1 MFFMARRNMNTDSSY
16 FRRRQEAEEQQG
28 QRTFNIQQAVAERM
42 GARPNL
48 LDQGNTGYNPF
59 GPGYEVVVAPTTNLS
74 LPRARVMGY
83 NRSTETLVIIFRDG
97 KWIMYTD
104 PVPVD
109 MWEDL
114 RVTDSTGKYLK
125 YSGIDDLNWTEVT
138 NQPGMLP
145 RKPAENMQYGSEEG
159 R

>member
-1 MFFMARRNMNTDSSY
+1 MLFMAKRNMNIDPSY
-16 FRRRQEAEEQQG
+16 YRRRQEAEEQQG
-28 QRTFNIQQAVAERM
+28 QRTFNAQQAIAERM
-42 GARPNL
+42 ATRPNL
-48 LDQGNTGYNPF
+48 LDEGNTGYNPF

-74 LPRARVMGY
+74 WPRARVMGY
-83 NRSTETLVIIFRDG
+83 NRDTETLVVIFRDQ

-114 RVTDSTGKYLK
+114 RVSDSTGKYLK
-125 YSGIDDLNWTEVT
+125 YSGIDDLNWINVT

-145 RKPAENMQYGSEEG
+145 RKAPDNLRYGSEEG

>member
-1 MFFMARRNMNTDSSY
+1 
-16 FRRRQEAEEQQG
+16 
-28 QRTFNIQQAVAERM
+28 
-42 GARPNL
+42 
-48 LDQGNTGYNPF
+48 
-59 GPGYEVVVAPTTNLS
+59 
-74 LPRARVMGY
+74 MGY

-97 KWIMYTD
+97 KWVMYSE
-104 PVPVD
+104 PIPVD

-114 RVTDSTGKYLK
+114 RVSDSTGKYLK
-125 YSGIDDLNWTEVT
+125 YSGIDDIPWEDVT

>member
-1 MFFMARRNMNTDSSY
+1 MARRNMNTDSSY
-16 FRRRQEAEEQQG
+16 FRRRQAAEEQQG
-28 QRTFNIQQAVAERM
+28 QRTFNIQQAIADRM
-42 GARPNL
+42 GAPTNL
-48 LDQGNTGYNPF
+48 LDQESGGYNPF
-59 GPGYEVVVAPTTNLS
+59 GPGYEVVVAPTTNMS
-74 LPRARVMGY
+74 FPRARVMGY

-97 KWIMYTD
+97 KWIMYTE

-114 RVTDSTGKYLK
+114 RVSDSTGKYLK
-125 YSGIDDLNWTEVT
+125 YSGIDDLTWTDVT
-138 NQPGMLP
+138 NQPGSLP

>member
-1 MFFMARRNMNTDSSY
+1 MARRNMNTDSSY
-16 FRRRQEAEEQQG
+16 FRRRQAAEEQQG
-28 QRTFNIQQAVAERM
+28 QRTFNIQQAIADRM
-42 GARPNL
+42 GAPTNL
-48 LDQGNTGYNPF
+48 LDQGNAGYNPF
-59 GPGYEVVVAPTTNLS
+59 GPGYEVVVAPTTNMS
-74 LPRARVMGY
+74 FPRARVMGY

-114 RVTDSTGKYLK
+114 RVSDSTGKYLK
-125 YSGIDDLNWTEVT
+125 YSGIDDLTWTDVT
-138 NQPGMLP
+138 NQPGSLP